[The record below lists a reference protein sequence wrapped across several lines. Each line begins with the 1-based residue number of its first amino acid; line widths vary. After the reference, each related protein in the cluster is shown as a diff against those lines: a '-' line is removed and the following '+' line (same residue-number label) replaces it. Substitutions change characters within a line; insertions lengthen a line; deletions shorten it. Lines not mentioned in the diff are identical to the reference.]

1 LKCSTKRKRLFI
13 SWSKK
18 KNTFEMSKL
27 KQEPWT
33 NNCSKFS
40 FVFKELPQI
49 QFGRYI
55 IDSWTTH
62 YRHNGHFPTL
72 IFELNK
78 YNLNQCFK
86 PEPAREPK
94 GAAVRAGYRTGYAID
109 PLKLRVTR
117 PGQWA
122 DH

>member
-1 LKCSTKRKRLFI
+1 MKCSTKRKRLFI

-86 PEPAREPK
+86 T
-94 GAAVRAGYRTGYAID
+94 RTGPVGRPANR
-109 PLKLRVTR
+109 RVQRFGQVTGPDMQLTR
-117 PGQWA
+117 
-122 DH
+122 